1 MRKFIGT
8 TLLIAG
14 LASAA
19 SAAGI
24 ITVPEIDS
32 ATAVS
37 AITLIAGAALVI
49 KARKK

>member
-1 MRKFIGT
+1 MRKLIGT

-19 SAAGI
+19 SAGI
-24 ITVPEIDS
+24 NVVPEIDS

-37 AITLIAGAALVI
+37 AITLIAGAVLVI